1 MRLRLLAAVLA
12 LSSGCGIALRRDL
25 AAVPPQSV
33 VYDDMCGV
41 QAYHDAIEAGQTKGP
56 KVLRSTD
63 LEKADGPRPMG
74 GMATFSFEEEAS
86 LTELRKVLSENWERL
101 PPGLLDASR
110 VEVEVQ
116 WAEKAGVRRV
126 VTTRDAQIS
135 DGRVSYYLPYNV
147 CLSELLYGAPL
158 YKTRRDLLGLAPTVP
173 AGTPPEG
180 TPPGAGA
187 PSLPPR

>member
-1 MRLRLLAAVLA
+1 MKLGAMLVLAAM
-12 LSSGCGIALRRDL
+12 SGGCGIALRRDL
-25 AAVPPQSV
+25 AGVPPQSV

-41 QAYHDAIEAGQTKGP
+41 QQYHDGIESGQAKGP

-63 LEKADGPRPMG
+63 LEKAGGDRPMG
-74 GMATFSFEEEAS
+74 GLATFSFEDDGG
-86 LTELRKVLSENWERL
+86 LTELRKVLSENWDRL
-101 PPGLLDASR
+101 PPALLDASR

-135 DGRVSYYLPYNV
+135 DGKVSYYLPYHV

-158 YKTRRDLLGLAPTVP
+158 YRTRRELLGLAAP
-173 AGTPPEG
+173 AAPTPP
-180 TPPGAGA
+180 PAAPDLPAAA
-187 PSLPPR
+187 PSLP

>member
-1 MRLRLLAAVLA
+1 VRLGALLVLAAM
-12 LSSGCGIALRRDL
+12 SGGCGIALRRDL

-33 VYDDMCGV
+33 IYDDMCGV
-41 QAYHDAIEAGQTKGP
+41 QQYHDAIEIGQTKGP

-63 LEKADGPRPMG
+63 LEKVGGDRPVG
-74 GMATFSFEEEAS
+74 GMATFSFEDDAA
-86 LTELRKVLSENWERL
+86 LTELRKVLSENWDRL
-101 PPGLLDASR
+101 PPALLNASR

-135 DGRVSYYLPYNV
+135 DGRVTYYLPYHV

-158 YKTRRDLLGLAPTVP
+158 YKTRRELLGLATPAAPAAPPPTSDLP
-173 AGTPPEG
+173 A
-180 TPPGAGA
+180 AA
-187 PSLPPR
+187 PALP